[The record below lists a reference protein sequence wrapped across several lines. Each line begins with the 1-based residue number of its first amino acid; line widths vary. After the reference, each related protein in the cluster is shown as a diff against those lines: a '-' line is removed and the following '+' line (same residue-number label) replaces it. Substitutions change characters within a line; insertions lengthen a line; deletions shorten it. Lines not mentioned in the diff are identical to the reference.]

1 MGAFNYI
8 WQLTR
13 NVDIIYDSVNFLS
26 FCLLIFLLALGGKCG
41 SHRHTKCV
49 YVMVS
54 SSIKQGGWHWWG
66 FLGYCASHV
75 VSVKLCI
82 MVLIIWL
89 FLFLP
94 LPPTVLE
101 SSNSTVHLQSPFW
114 LFTLFFLLPN
124 QLSNT
129 VTHSVC
135 VCVCASVY
143 GVCERECVC
152 ICVCVASV
160 HGVCAYMFV
169 RERECVC
176 VCVIPFSEES
186 TGHFK

>member
-1 MGAFNYI
+1 MGAFNYV

-13 NVDIIYDSVNFLS
+13 NVDIIYDSVNFPS
-26 FCLLIFLLALGGKCG
+26 FGLLIFLLALGGKCG
-41 SHRHTKCV
+41 SHRNTKCM

-54 SSIKQGGWHWWG
+54 SSIKQGGWLWRG
-66 FLGYCASHV
+66 FLGYCASYV

-124 QLSNT
+124 QLSNI

-135 VCVCASVY
+135 VCVCVWCVY
-143 GVCERECVC
+143 CVCERVCAYLCICWECAWCVCVYVCERE
-152 ICVCVASV
+152 
-160 HGVCAYMFV
+160 
-169 RERECVC
+169 RESVC
-176 VCVIPFSEES
+176 VCDSFQWRINRAL
-186 TGHFK
+186 